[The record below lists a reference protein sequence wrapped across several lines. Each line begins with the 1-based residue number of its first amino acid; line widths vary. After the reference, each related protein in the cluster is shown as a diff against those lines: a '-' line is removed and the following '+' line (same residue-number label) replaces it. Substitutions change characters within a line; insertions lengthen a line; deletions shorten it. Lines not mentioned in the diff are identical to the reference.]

1 MKFTIFLC
9 PIFNPFINQ
18 NPIIMKKV
26 MFLLCAAAF
35 LAVACDKE
43 EPAPTPENPA
53 NPSDTTQTEY
63 PPTAD
68 VIYNAV
74 TDYDGNSYD
83 AVRIGSQVW
92 MASNLRTTHY
102 ANGEAIP
109 DGGENSSATAP
120 YRYQSTGTTDLSSYG
135 YLYNWPAVMHGASS
149 SSTNP
154 SGVQGICPNGWHVPS
169 DAEWSQLHGYVESHS
184 EYVCSGDYNIAKA
197 LAADHG
203 WQITA
208 DNECA
213 VGYDQSSNNATGF
226 SALPAGG
233 CNGSYLNFGSVAYF
247 WSATERNDYEAYY
260 RSLVYLNAHV
270 GWNIGSKSY
279 GLSVRCLRD

>member
-1 MKFTIFLC
+1 
-9 PIFNPFINQ
+9 
-18 NPIIMKKV
+18 MKKV

-35 LAVACDKE
+35 LAVSCDKE
-43 EPAPTPENPA
+43 PDPTPAVPA
-53 NPSDTTQTEY
+53 NPSDTTQVDPSEEVFI
-63 PPTAD
+63 P
-68 VIYNAV
+68 NAV
-74 TDYDGNSYD
+74 ADIDGNSYD
-83 AVRIGSQVW
+83 AVRIGEQVW
-92 MASNLRTTHY
+92 MASNLRTTRY
-102 ANGEAIP
+102 ANGDAIP
-109 DGGENSSATAP
+109 EGQTTSCTEP
-120 YRYQSTGTTDLSSYG
+120 YRYTPSTNVAEYG
-135 YLYNWPAVMHGASS
+135 YLYNWPAMMHGASS
-149 SSTNP
+149 SSSNP

-208 DNECA
+208 DYECA

-233 CNGSYLNFGSVAYF
+233 CNGSYLNFGSNAYF
-247 WSATERNDYEAYY
+247 WSATERNDYNAYY
-260 RSLVYLNAHV
+260 RSLFYLNAHV
-270 GWNIGSKSY
+270 GWDIGSKSY

>member
-1 MKFTIFLC
+1 
-9 PIFNPFINQ
+9 
-18 NPIIMKKV
+18 MKKV
-26 MFLLCAAAF
+26 MFLLCAAAL

-109 DGGENSSATAP
+109 DGGENSSAYAP

-135 YLYNWPAVMHGASS
+135 YLYNWPAVIYGASS
-149 SSTNP
+149 SITNP
-154 SGVQGICPNGWHVPS
+154 SGVQGVCPNGWHVPS
-169 DAEWSQLHGYVESHS
+169 DVEWSQLTAYCSSHT
-184 EYVCSGDYNIAKA
+184 ECVCGGNGINIAKS
-197 LAADHG
+197 LAADHD
-203 WQITA
+203 WHITTF
-208 DNECA
+208 DCT
-213 VGYDQSSNNATGF
+213 VGNDLSSNNITGF
-226 SALPAGG
+226 SALPAGAYG
-233 CNGSYLNFGSVAYF
+233 GSYYNFGGCAYF
-247 WSATERNDYEAYY
+247 WSATEYNSTTAYALTLRCGDVGVSRNSAP
-260 RSLVYLNAHV
+260 
-270 GWNIGSKSY
+270 KSGGY
-279 GLSVRCLRD
+279 SVRCVRD

>member
-1 MKFTIFLC
+1 
-9 PIFNPFINQ
+9 
-18 NPIIMKKV
+18 

-35 LAVACDKE
+35 LAVSCDKE
-43 EPAPTPENPA
+43 PDPTPADPA

-135 YLYNWPAVMHGASS
+135 YLYNWAAVMHGASS
-149 SSTNP
+149 STANP

-169 DAEWSQLHGYVESHS
+169 DVEWSLLTAYCSGHTEC
-184 EYVCSGDYNIAKA
+184 VCSGSGDNIAKS
-197 LAADHG
+197 LAADHD
-203 WQITA
+203 WQTTTG
-208 DNECA
+208 ECA
-213 VGYDQSSNNATGF
+213 VGNDLSSNNITGF
-226 SALPAGG
+226 SALPAGLYR
-233 CNGSYLNFGSVAYF
+233 GSYYFFGYCAAF
-247 WSATERNDYEAYY
+247 WSATENNGDGVYVRCLLYDYAGVDRNGAY
-260 RSLVYLNAHV
+260 
-270 GWNIGSKSY
+270 KDE
-279 GLSVRCLRD
+279 GLSVRCVRD